1 MIQPNNIKPSSLC
14 VGVVNTSRG
23 AAAKRSI
30 DADAACMQ
38 SSAGATDYSAKV
50 LLSRRSKRGDA
61 ASARKTPIA
70 CQAIPELNAGV
81 ALRLLISMNQNKRSF
96 ARRATASKRKSSHHN
111 ARSRKHIWFHTV
123 WSRLE
128 QGDQIFVVYIAEF
141 VWDVCT
147 DKSNIRSLGPI
158 AAKEIKG
165 FVGARHSLCRVKLD
179 GTCRCFVCRSNDGLD
194 REFKFFNRLKGG
206 VCRTCAPVDPTKSQE
221 SQCE

>member
-1 MIQPNNIKPSSLC
+1 VYQALYSPMMIALVCARIISQMIQPNNIKPSSLC

-111 ARSRKHIWFHTV
+111 ARSRKHIWFHMV

-128 QGDQIFVVYIAEF
+128 QCDQIF
-141 VWDVCT
+141 C
-147 DKSNIRSLGPI
+147 SLYCGI
-158 AAKEIKG
+158 C
-165 FVGARHSLCRVKLD
+165 VGCVHRQVQHQIS
-179 GTCRCFVCRSNDGLD
+179 RSNSS
-194 REFKFFNRLKGG
+194 KG
-206 VCRTCAPVDPTKSQE
+206 D
-221 SQCE
+221 

>member
-1 MIQPNNIKPSSLC
+1 MMIALVCARIISQMIQPNNIKPSSLC

-50 LLSRRSKRGDA
+50 LLSRNVRSEETRQVLG
-61 ASARKTPIA
+61 RTPIA

-111 ARSRKHIWFHTV
+111 ARSRKHIWFHMV

-128 QGDQIFVVYIAEF
+128 QCVKFFVVHIAEF

-147 DKSNIRSLGPI
+147 DKSNIRYLGPI
-158 AAKEIKG
+158 AARRLRGSSALGIPYAVLSWTELADAS
-165 FVGARHSLCRVKLD
+165 FVGPMMD
-179 GTCRCFVCRSNDGLD
+179 WI
-194 REFKFFNRLKGG
+194 
-206 VCRTCAPVDPTKSQE
+206 E
-221 SQCE
+221 SSSFSIG